1 MSVSTSKTIQDL
13 FDPNMQAT
21 VQKEVPFEGSTYY
34 MVEQTS
40 DVEAA
45 RSLIE
50 VTNGVPRLITAEM
63 MPGDPALTTVPDQ
76 VLRALLPDVDFRLS
90 PSTAAAPPGF
100 TRPRTKEEVRALVLQ
115 VAKQKVGSD
124 DMDSGRLSPPETNH
138 GHLACAWAVNRIV
151 NFALGQPVGGGLS
164 TTAMGQVL
172 KSKDIVIDGD
182 EVIAGMIIIS
192 PTAGT
197 NIGHVGIRGEGGLIY
212 SNSSSHGQWE
222 QNKTIDSWTS
232 YYHEGKGLPVL
243 HYQLDPARFPGPVT
257 S

>member
-1 MSVSTSKTIQDL
+1 MSVNTAKTIQDL
-13 FDPNMQAT
+13 FDPRMTAT
-21 VQKEVPFEGSTYY
+21 VQKEVPFQGSTYY

-45 RSLIE
+45 RSLFE
-50 VTNGVPRLITAEM
+50 VTNGVPRLLTADM
-63 MPGDPALTTVPDQ
+63 MPGDPALNTVPDQ
-76 VLRALLPDVDFRLS
+76 VLQALLPGVDFRLS
-90 PSTAAAPPGF
+90 PSTAAAPAGF
-100 TRPRTKEEVRALVLQ
+100 TRPRTKEEVRSLVFRF
-115 VAKQKVGSD
+115 AKQKVGSA
-124 DMDSGRLSPPETNH
+124 DMDSGELSPPETNH

-151 NFALGQPVGGGLS
+151 NFALGQPIGGGLS

-172 KSKDIVIDGD
+172 KSKDIAVDDI
-182 EVIAGMIIIS
+182 EPMAGMIIIS
-192 PTAGT
+192 PTEGS

-222 QNKTIDSWTS
+222 QNKTIASWTS
-232 YYHEGKGLPVL
+232 YYHDGKGLPVL